1 MGKRK
6 NELMVGTLPN
16 VADFIRE
23 MAADKQAILAKAA
36 QKKAPV
42 TSFLWLRR
50 VITRLI
56 SMLK

>member
-1 MGKRK
+1 
-6 NELMVGTLPN
+6 MVGTLPN

-36 QKKAPV
+36 QKSASYKL
-42 TSFLWLRR
+42 LWLRR